1 MRSVFREY
9 IRKLGVLLKS
19 LFVWFKSILSEQD
32 GLGSASRITAFLTTI
47 FVLGWVTFVVIHTG
61 TLPDLTSASLFLAAG
76 TGGYAAN
83 KLSSLLKG
91 D

>member
-1 MRSVFREY
+1 MLHELSC
-9 IRKLGVLLKS
+9 KLKS
-19 LFVWFKSILSEQD
+19 FLVWFKSVLSEQD

-61 TLPDLTSASLFLAAG
+61 TLPDLSSASVFLAAG

-83 KLSSLLKG
+83 KISGLFNKG